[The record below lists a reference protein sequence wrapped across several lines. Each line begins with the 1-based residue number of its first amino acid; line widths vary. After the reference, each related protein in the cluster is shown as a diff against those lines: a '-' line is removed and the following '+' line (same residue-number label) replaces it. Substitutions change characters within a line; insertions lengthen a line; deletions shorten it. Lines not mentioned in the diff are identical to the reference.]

1 MLAPLLFVCL
11 FVCLLVHSLCFCCL
25 QGTGMSFKY
34 YDIPMF
40 ALTDEKEVTDLVEVE
55 ARNCKNS
62 LL

>member
-11 FVCLLVHSLCFCCL
+11 FVCSQCMFCCL

>member
-1 MLAPLLFVCL
+1 
-11 FVCLLVHSLCFCCL
+11 
-25 QGTGMSFKY
+25 MSFKY

-40 ALTDEKEVTDLVEVE
+40 ALTDEKEVMDLVEVE

>member
-1 MLAPLLFVCL
+1 MLAPLLLVCL